1 MDSQPSS
8 PSAVRRVALTALA
21 IVLVAAVGLFV
32 RARTRGSHA
41 SAAPSTS
48 SSERVVPVPVAVVAA
63 RDLPIVLDAIGSV
76 SAYNTVTVK
85 SQVDGRIDKILFTEG
100 QAVKAGDLLVQIDP
114 RPFAIQLQ
122 AANASLLRDKAILSN
137 AKIVLARNENLLK
150 QGVGSQQGVDDAK
163 AEVAKDEAILAGDA
177 AAIATAQLQLDFAR
191 IKSPINGVV
200 GVRQVDVGNIVHPS
214 DAGIVVITQVEPIAV
229 FFTLPEDDLPRINAA
244 MADRKLS
251 VDAYSRDGSQ
261 KLATG
266 ELLLIDNKIDPAT
279 ATIKLKAIFPNDK
292 RTLWPNQFVK
302 ARLAL
307 SVKKGAIVVPATV
320 VQRGPQGAYAYV
332 VEDGDKVKLVQVE
345 VELSQGELVVVS
357 KGLSPGDRVVV
368 DGQNQLRPGAR
379 IVAKPYAPT
388 SASTGASFG
397 VGAPPPGPA
406 PGGAK
411 GGGKKP

>member
-8 PSAVRRVALTALA
+8 PSAVRRIALTALA